1 MTNRAHH
8 PADRGSGEFTKD
20 DPNAPSNGESGPPG
34 MDEAVSR
41 EFALP
46 PNVERVLAS
55 VAADDDDDDD
65 AEEVIPE
72 PDSAEG
78 VPVVTAPSEAAR
90 SLSEPPHE
98 SGRRTSSADAAESPQ
113 DAATPAV
120 PPVMLVESADDA
132 GGPARTPSPPAVVS
146 AEPRVVPPPLVEAT
160 PLPSGVSQ
168 ASVQNPAVL
177 SAAVQSPAVQ
187 SAGGAE
193 PTSEDAAAKEAALAA
208 VPRRISQP
216 PPLPAAL
223 AARELEARELQAPRG
238 EFTGASTVEMTA
250 AELESTTGSNASPEA
265 ASRAPEGAKRPSFR
279 PPFVDEV
286 PDPVTP
292 YEQRISETVKVADL
306 PPVEQLRGRVL
317 ANRYLAE
324 EVAEHTA
331 CSISYRTYHLALD
344 RAVTVRVL
352 LRGLACT
359 DEAVRE
365 VRRVAAEATAL
376 AHPNVGETLDF
387 GVLSDGWPFVVT
399 EHFQGNT
406 LAKLLSNEG
415 KFVLRRV
422 LHIGKQ
428 LAQGLAAAHGKGI
441 AHGLLSPDNVL
452 VVEPGSSAE
461 VVKILGFGVAKA
473 RGPQPGPPRSGV
485 FGVPFYVSPEQAACR
500 PDDARSDIYSL
511 GVMLYELMTGSP
523 PFSDGDFAGVL
534 CQHLDDD
541 PPTPSTRL
549 PSPGALAKALDAIIE
564 RCLRKEPER
573 RYQTAAELADDL
585 VRLEAA
591 AARSKRRPMPEVQ
604 KPTSTIHSPH
614 RKAEAPEVPGAKVIV
629 HDDVDEDVASPEPPD
644 AGARR
649 SSPSLTRS
657 SPAASAAGAAKASAA
672 KLGSGTAD
680 TGSGPPG
687 NALLGHALPGN
698 ALPGSAPPGKARG
711 AASKTTPPGASGAA
725 GQRPS
730 QPPAF
735 APVAASPRPVRVRVD
750 QATIKISA
758 VDRERIL
765 AERHNQRGSWL
776 SSVVSAIRRLIATQ
790 PDGGDD
796 SR

>member
-20 DPNAPSNGESGPPG
+20 DPDAPGAGESASGAV
-34 MDEAVSR
+34 DEAVSR

-46 PNVERVLAS
+46 LDAERVLAR
-55 VAADDDDDDD
+55 AAEAADDDDD
-65 AEEVIPE
+65 AEEVVLE
-72 PDSAEG
+72 PDSSDATPASPIDGSGERMGRADAVAAEAEG
-78 VPVVTAPSEAAR
+78 AGASAGANPSGAAGGDAAEGSSPPLMEAPSEPAAR
-90 SLSEPPHE
+90 
-98 SGRRTSSADAAESPQ
+98 AA
-113 DAATPAV
+113 
-120 PPVMLVESADDA
+120 VESAPRAAAASADPGTTEA
-132 GGPARTPSPPAVVS
+132 SPP
-146 AEPRVVPPPLVEAT
+146 
-160 PLPSGVSQ
+160 G
-168 ASVQNPAVL
+168 
-177 SAAVQSPAVQ
+177 
-187 SAGGAE
+187 
-193 PTSEDAAAKEAALAA
+193 
-208 VPRRISQP
+208 PRRVSQP

-223 AARELEARELQAPRG
+223 ELEARELQARELQAPRG
-238 EFTGASTVEMTA
+238 EFPGTLSAEVTA
-250 AELESTTGSNASPEA
+250 AELEREASAEA
-265 ASRAPEGAKRPSFR
+265 PARATPAEGAQRPSFR
-279 PPFVDEV
+279 APFVDEV

-359 DEAVRE
+359 DDAARE
-365 VRRVAAEATAL
+365 VRRIAAEATAL
-376 AHPNVGETLDF
+376 DHPHVGATLDF

-406 LAKLLSNEG
+406 LATLLSKEG

-422 LHIGKQ
+422 LHVGKQ
-428 LAQGLAAAHGKGI
+428 LAQGLAAAHEKGI

-461 VVKILGFGVAKA
+461 VVRILGFGVSRA
-473 RGPQPGPPRSGV
+473 RGQQPGPPRSGV

-500 PDDARSDIYSL
+500 TVDVRSDIYSL
-511 GVMLYELMTGSP
+511 GVILYELMTGAP

-541 PPTPSTRL
+541 APPPSTRL
-549 PSPGALAKALDAIIE
+549 QSPGALAKALDAIIE
-564 RCLRKEPER
+564 RCLRKEPEK

-591 AARSKRRPMPEVQ
+591 AARTKRRPMPEVQ

-614 RKAEAPEVPGAKVIV
+614 RKADAPEVPGAKVIV
-629 HDDVDEDVASPEPPD
+629 HDDVDEDIPSPEPPEV
-644 AGARR
+644 AARR
-649 SSPSLTRS
+649 SSPSLTS
-657 SPAASAAGAAKASAA
+657 AASAPGAAPRTPKPGTTTPPSGNLPPSAGAPRAPSRSPSASGRAGKRPSKPPPIAAGAAA
-672 KLGSGTAD
+672 
-680 TGSGPPG
+680 
-687 NALLGHALPGN
+687 
-698 ALPGSAPPGKARG
+698 
-711 AASKTTPPGASGAA
+711 
-725 GQRPS
+725 
-730 QPPAF
+730 
-735 APVAASPRPVRVRVD
+735 PRPVRVRVD

-758 VDRERIL
+758 VDRARLL
-765 AERHNQRGSWL
+765 AERPGNRGSWF
-776 SSVVSAIRRLIATQ
+776 SSVVAAIRRFLAAQ
-790 PDGGDD
+790 PDGSDD
-796 SR
+796 TR

>member
-8 PADRGSGEFTKD
+8 PADRSSGEFTKD
-20 DPNAPSNGESGPPG
+20 DPDAPAAAPASGG
-34 MDEAVSR
+34 VDEAVSR

-46 PNVERVLAS
+46 PDAGRVLARAAE
-55 VAADDDDDDD
+55 AADEDDD
-65 AEEVIPE
+65 AEEVVPE
-72 PDSAEG
+72 PDSSEPTPASPADDSVARMAGADTVAAEAVDTAASEGANLPGVAGGDAAEG
-78 VPVVTAPSEAAR
+78 SALPPRVEAPSEPTARAAVEPTPRAPVVTVAGADPGATEA
-90 SLSEPPHE
+90 
-98 SGRRTSSADAAESPQ
+98 
-113 DAATPAV
+113 
-120 PPVMLVESADDA
+120 
-132 GGPARTPSPPAVVS
+132 
-146 AEPRVVPPPLVEAT
+146 
-160 PLPSGVSQ
+160 
-168 ASVQNPAVL
+168 
-177 SAAVQSPAVQ
+177 SAA
-187 SAGGAE
+187 G
-193 PTSEDAAAKEAALAA
+193 
-208 VPRRISQP
+208 PRRISQP

-223 AARELEARELQAPRG
+223 ETRELEARELQAPRG
-238 EFTGASTVEMTA
+238 EFAGTLPAEVTA
-250 AELESTTGSNASPEA
+250 AELEREASAEGPTRA
-265 ASRAPEGAKRPSFR
+265 APAAEGAKRPSFR

-359 DEAVRE
+359 DDVARE

-376 AHPNVGETLDF
+376 DHPHVGATLDF

-406 LAKLLSNEG
+406 LATLLSNEG

-422 LHIGKQ
+422 LHVGKQ
-428 LAQGLAAAHGKGI
+428 LALGLAAAHDKGI

-461 VVKILGFGVAKA
+461 VVRILGFGVARA
-473 RGPQPGPPRSGV
+473 RGQQPGPPRSGV

-500 PDDARSDIYSL
+500 TVDVRSDVYSL
-511 GVMLYELMTGSP
+511 GVILYELMTGVP

-541 PPTPSTRL
+541 APPPSTRL
-549 PSPGALAKALDAIIE
+549 QSPGALAKALDAIIE
-564 RCLRKEPER
+564 RCLRKEPEK
-573 RYQTAAELADDL
+573 RYQTAAEVADDL

-591 AARSKRRPMPEVQ
+591 AARTKRRPMPEVQ

-614 RKAEAPEVPGAKVIV
+614 RKADAPEMPGAKVIV
-629 HDDVDEDVASPEPPD
+629 HDDVDEDIASPEAPEV
-644 AGARR
+644 AARR
-649 SSPSLTRS
+649 SSPSLTGLTS
-657 SPAASAAGAAKASAA
+657 PPAAAPRPPKPGTTTPPSGNLPPNAPSRAAS
-672 KLGSGTAD
+672 
-680 TGSGPPG
+680 GSGPAGKRP
-687 NALLGHALPGN
+687 
-698 ALPGSAPPGKARG
+698 SKPPPL
-711 AASKTTPPGASGAA
+711 TPGATA
-725 GQRPS
+725 
-730 QPPAF
+730 
-735 APVAASPRPVRVRVD
+735 PRPVRVRVD

-758 VDRERIL
+758 VDRARLL
-765 AERHNQRGSWL
+765 AERQGNRGSWL
-776 SSVVSAIRRLIATQ
+776 SSVVAAIRRFLATQ
-790 PDGGDD
+790 PDGSDD
-796 SR
+796 TR